1 MIDRS
6 LARVVALWVVIT
18 VAVRALWL
26 AHVPP
31 VATWDGAIYARTALR
46 IARGMG
52 FVDTWNNLPPFK
64 PTAFYPVGYPALL
77 GFGHMLAGPTPWV
90 AGALNVISAAV
101 TVACVVWLARR
112 AYDRMACVH
121 VAAALYAFSPGLIA
135 YTSAFMTETVS
146 GAVLALAVVAAA
158 LHARSGSRLAAVAM
172 GLLLGGGG
180 LIRPQALLLA
190 PLFAWVAA
198 PSRTWRAR
206 ATTMFLVGVA
216 TCAVVLPWTARNCR
230 KLDGCALVSVNG
242 GSNLWI
248 GADPRAEGGYR
259 DLRPGEGCDRV
270 HGEVAKDRCYGA
282 LAMRRIRENPWG
294 WASLVPAK
302 LRVTLDYEYTP
313 ASYLVSAGAL
323 PNERLDTFARRCTAW
338 HRLMCALALLAL
350 MAYFPRRGMT
360 REAGLSLAAVL
371 GNLAVHAIF
380 FGVDRYHFLFAPF
393 VAVLAGGV
401 VASLRSPRAV
411 AAPAA

>member
-1 MIDRS
+1 MIARS
-6 LARVVALWVVIT
+6 LARVTALWVVIT

-31 VATWDGAIYARTALR
+31 VAAWDGAIYARTALR

-52 FVDTWNNLPPFK
+52 FVDTWNNLPPYK

-77 GFGHMLAGPTPWV
+77 GFGHLLAGPTPWV
-90 AGALNVISAAV
+90 AGVLNVLSAAV

-112 AYDRMACVH
+112 AYDRTACVH
-121 VAAALYAFSPGLIA
+121 LAAGLYAFSPGLVA

-158 LHARSGSRLAAVAM
+158 LHARSGSRLTAVAM

-206 ATTMFLVGVA
+206 VTTMFLVGVA

-259 DLRPGEGCDRV
+259 DLRPGEGCDQV

-282 LAMRRIRENPWG
+282 LATRRIRENPWR
-294 WASLVPAK
+294 WLSLVPAK

-313 ASYLVSAGAL
+313 ASYLVAAGKL
-323 PNERLDTFARRCTAW
+323 PRERLDPFARRCTAW
-338 HRLMCALALLAL
+338 HRLMWALALLSL
-350 MAYFPRRGMT
+350 VAYLRRAPVP
-360 REAGLSLAAVL
+360 REARLSLTAVL

-380 FGVDRYHFLFAPF
+380 FGGDRYHFVFAPF

-401 VASLRSPRAV
+401 VASLKPRAA